1 MPLADRALPDPAFPA
16 GVLVRTFQRGAD
28 EEAWLEVNRR
38 AFAHHPEQGSW
49 TRDDLEL
56 REAEDW
62 FDAAGFFIAE
72 RDGRVIGFHWTKV
85 HPAEAGG
92 SPIGEVYVVGVDPGQ
107 QGGGL
112 GRALTLAGMAHLQ
125 RLGLDQVMLY
135 VDESNTPAVKMY
147 TSLGFDRWST
157 DVMYRH
163 PERIVSS

>member
-1 MPLADRALPDPAFPA
+1 
-16 GVLVRTFQRGAD
+16 
-28 EEAWLEVNRR
+28 
-38 AFAHHPEQGSW
+38 
-49 TRDDLEL
+49 
-56 REAEDW
+56 
-62 FDAAGFFIAE
+62 
-72 RDGRVIGFHWTKV
+72 V

-112 GRALTLAGMAHLQ
+112 GRALTLTGMAHLQ

-147 TSLGFDRWST
+147 TSLGFALWST

-163 PERIVSS
+163 PGRIASS